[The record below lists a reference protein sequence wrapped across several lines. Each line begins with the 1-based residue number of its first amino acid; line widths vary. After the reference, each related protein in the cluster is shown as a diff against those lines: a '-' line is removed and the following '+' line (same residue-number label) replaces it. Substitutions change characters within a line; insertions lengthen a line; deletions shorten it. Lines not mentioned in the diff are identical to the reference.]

1 VIGGVII
8 IAIFV
13 MFSTFPSIAN
23 IIIGTNDSTE
33 YAFAFPDIDNSV
45 LSSLFPA
52 ELIGGVD
59 VARISAV
66 DCFFKF
72 TLLAKDSSGGII
84 EIRQSQFSGG
94 SGGENPFTTF
104 SISTVPQ
111 TTSGGEAVLGGRVI
125 DRYEIT
131 PKIRCDRDIQS
142 GEEQFET
149 GIAVL
154 ASPIK
159 LTTAIVQPDGSV
171 KNLGDRSL
179 TIQTIGLDD
188 RFVVG
193 VGASIFPPTLGQ
205 QGILR
210 DNVETEFKGTLGATK
225 SANEFFTIPASSI
238 NNLAE
243 PQLSTYNTEVRF
255 AISGNLN
262 MNYIF
267 VPTDK
272 TQIFPVYS
280 NQVAKTVI
288 INVDRIQDV
297 PPEDFPQSVI
307 LSSAITG
314 TGKCLAGLCGSFNT
328 LNPDAGS
335 NERTVTVNAILQD
348 FQGVNVEGAP
358 TLRLVEVVGGSLVSG
373 ITNNPTFM
381 QFIQGDSFRA
391 TMTLPSSIAD
401 ATYIFQVTSPTRS
414 NTGVGTFS
422 VVTPPPDQV
431 QPPTCNAGQV
441 LNANNI
447 CVDDPTNG
455 GEDPVQ
461 PSCPTGFILDPVTD
475 QCISAFCPDG
485 TSAINGCTI
494 TSGGCLQGEIRELD
508 GTCSEP
514 LCQVGEFYDR
524 NLQRCTTIDC
534 GTGSEF
540 DTLTL
545 QCITVVGFSCEA
557 NQILSADRRS
567 CVNIGEVDGEF
578 IERNIFNIRQELRYR
593 LVTTDQSGA
602 RTPVESGI
610 IPPDES
616 LFAGLTPLQF
626 LVETETNPLGVK
638 FDVLEIDSFLVVPPT
653 VSSPQIT
660 NVNLNQN
667 LFFYH
672 KNPILTTGIPSTNS
686 PALAVNL
693 PMGTLA
699 EIKTPTGSG
708 FFALGKMEIT
718 TSDILSSVAPTVFG
732 LEEQRTTTGGVE
744 LKEGDVI
751 SVLYVIDGDFDL
763 TTDGGT
769 KEFDGVIKQ
778 MRYWKNLIYTDKDL
792 NGDECI
798 GKSGRDLLQCQFD
811 STGNNSLEG
820 LCPPDTDKTEKQNFD
835 ECLASLDDRT
845 IDLVINKACED
856 TAGFDAL
863 IEILNVESGF
873 TEEFGGTGVKSTEDI
888 LRDLQLASGCDPE
901 TVLMVID
908 DEFKCA
914 SGTFAEQGITP
925 TSQQQCFDQCSQ
937 QLTGFVGG
945 EIHIKDD
952 GTTECRAPPMTT
964 NGGLPQCQ
972 SGSMRD
978 METNECVYPP
988 ATPPSETTNIV
999 NGLLDSFQKFL
1010 ESFTN
1015 SDDKTVTGG
1024 GGSGGK
1030 AEEGGACGGNI
1041 LNCIVALFGDGDDER
1056 TIFDDVIPPQLQ
1068 IAGSSTNTIIL
1079 FAVIIFAIL
1088 IISTIVARRRRRKL
1102 LG

>member
-1 VIGGVII
+1 
-8 IAIFV
+8 
-13 MFSTFPSIAN
+13 MFGAFPSIAN

-33 YAFAFPDIDNSV
+33 YSFAFPNIDNSV
-45 LSSLFPA
+45 LSSIFPA
-52 ELIGGVD
+52 SIVGGLD
-59 VARISAV
+59 VVPITAV

-72 TLLAKDSSGGII
+72 TLLAKDSSGNVI
-84 EIRQSQFSGG
+84 ETRQSQFSGG
-94 SGGENPFTTF
+94 SGGGNPFTTF

-111 TTSGGEAVLGGRVI
+111 TTPTGETVLGGRVI

-131 PKIRCDRDIQS
+131 PKIRCDRDDS
-142 GEEQFET
+142 LGDGQFES

-154 ASPIK
+154 TSPIQ
-159 LTTAIVQPDGSV
+159 LTTAVVQPDGSV
-171 KNLGDRSL
+171 KNIANQALN
-179 TIQTIGLDD
+179 IQTIGLDD

-193 VGASIFPPTLGQ
+193 LGIFGQ
-205 QGILR
+205 QGVLR
-210 DNVETEFKGTLGATK
+210 DNVETEFKGTLGALK
-225 SANEFFTIPASSI
+225 SANEFFSVPASLI
-238 NNLAE
+238 NNIAE

-262 MNYIF
+262 MNYVF
-267 VPTDK
+267 LATDK
-272 TQIFPVYS
+272 TQIFPIS
-280 NQVAKTVI
+280 STQVAKTVR

-297 PPEDFPQSVI
+297 PPEDFPQSIV
-307 LSSAITG
+307 LTSAVTA
-314 TGKCLAGLCGSFNT
+314 TGKCLAGLCGSFKT
-328 LNPDAGS
+328 LNPDGGS
-335 NERTVTVNAILQD
+335 NERTITVNAILED

-358 TLRLVEVVGGSLVSG
+358 TLRLKNVVGGSLVSG
-373 ITNNPTFM
+373 ISNNPTLMTFVS
-381 QFIQGDSFRA
+381 GDTFRA
-391 TMTLPSSIAD
+391 TMTVPTSIAD

-414 NTGVGTFS
+414 QTGAGVFS
-422 VVTPPPDQV
+422 VVTPPPEVV
-431 QPPTCNAGQV
+431 QPPTCSGGQV
-441 LNANNI
+441 LDANNN

-455 GEDPVQ
+455 GD
-461 PSCPTGFILDPVTD
+461 DPVTPT
-475 QCISAFCPDG
+475 CNTGFRLVNGICVEEFCPDG
-485 TSAINGCTI
+485 TSAINGCTV
-494 TSGGCLQGEIRELD
+494 TSQMCLQNQIEELD
-508 GTCSEP
+508 GSCTDPSCAIGKEYSSS
-514 LCQVGEFYDR
+514 
-524 NLQRCTTIDC
+524 LQMCTQIDC
-534 GTGSEF
+534 GTGAEF
-540 DTLTL
+540 DTITL
-545 QCITVVGFSCEA
+545 QCISVVGFSCED

-567 CVNIGEVDGEF
+567 CVNIDDPEIGEF
-578 IERNIFNIRQELRYR
+578 IERNILSIRQELRYR

-626 LVETETNPLGVK
+626 IVPTETNPLGVK
-638 FDVLEIDSFLVVPPT
+638 FDVLEVDSFLIVPPT
-653 VSSPQIT
+653 VSSPQIS

-672 KNPILTTGIPSTNS
+672 KNIIGSTGIPSSNT

-699 EIKTPTGSG
+699 EIKTASGSG

-718 TSDILSSVAPTVFG
+718 TSDILSAVAPTIFG
-732 LEEQRTTTGGVE
+732 LEGERTTTAGIQ
-744 LKEGDVI
+744 LKEGDAI

-778 MRYWKNLIYTDKDL
+778 MRYWKNLFYTDKDL

-811 STGNNSLEG
+811 TTGNNSLEG
-820 LCPPDTDKTEKQNFD
+820 LCPPDPDKTEKQNFD

-888 LRDLQLASGCDPE
+888 LRDLQLASGCDPQ
-901 TVLMVID
+901 TVVMMVD

-914 SGTFAEQGITP
+914 TGTFGEQGVTP
-925 TSQQQCFDQCSQ
+925 TSQEQCFDQCSE

-952 GTTECRAPPMTT
+952 GSTECRAPPMTT
-964 NGGLPQCQ
+964 NGGLPQCRT
-972 SGSMRD
+972 GSERD
-978 METNECVYPP
+978 MTTNECVYPP

-1015 SDDKTVTGG
+1015 SDDKEVTGG
-1024 GGSGGK
+1024 GGSGGN
-1030 AEEGGACGGNI
+1030 AEQGGACGGNI
-1041 LNCIVALFGDGDDER
+1041 LNCIVALFGDGDDEQ
-1056 TIFDDVIPPQLQ
+1056 IDIIPPQLQ

-1079 FAVIIFAIL
+1079 FALIIVAIL
-1088 IISTIVARRRRRKL
+1088 IISAIVARRRRRKL